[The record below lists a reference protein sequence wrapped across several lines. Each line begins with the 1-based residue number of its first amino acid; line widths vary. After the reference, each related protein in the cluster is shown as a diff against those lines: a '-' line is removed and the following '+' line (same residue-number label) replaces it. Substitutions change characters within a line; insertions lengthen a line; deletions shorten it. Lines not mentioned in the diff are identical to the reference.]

1 VEDDSRTY
9 PPDCLTHSL
18 AFVAAEIVEH
28 DNVVGRQG
36 LDQFPF
42 HIGQEGIGIDRAI
55 ENPWRIDTVAPE
67 RRDERHCP
75 PMAMGNM
82 GDQSCASLA
91 PSSQWRHV
99 GLHPGFINEHKATGV
114 DLALMTLP
122 PFALTDQLRP
132 VLFSRQNGFF

>member
-42 HIGQEGIGIDRAI
+42 HIVR
-55 ENPWRIDTVAPE
+55 
-67 RRDERHCP
+67 
-75 PMAMGNM
+75 
-82 GDQSCASLA
+82 
-91 PSSQWRHV
+91 
-99 GLHPGFINEHKATGV
+99 KA
-114 DLALMTLP
+114 LALIGPLRTHGASTRSHLSAATNVIVRQWPWGTWAISRVPRWPHPLSGAMLVFTQVSSMNTRRLGSILP
-122 PFALTDQLRP
+122 
-132 VLFSRQNGFF
+132 